1 MARAHRWHWSWA
13 AAGAFLAVAAIPP
26 PRAAAQGAGAL
37 ALLTLEK
44 GALAWDGVGVGSSL
58 VAAERRIGVTL
69 ALDRNGESAANAC
82 APFVATADHHGLTLT
97 LGFRSP
103 RPGAKVEWL
112 RVRFEGA
119 QIASSASDLAAE
131 LRARFPGTE
140 WVRPAGAPADLAE
153 TDDLSPT
160 YLVPGGKT
168 PQAVRFAPREW
179 MELAAP
185 DCFR

>member
-1 MARAHRWHWSWA
+1 MGAVLA
-13 AAGAFLAVAAIPP
+13 ATAAPP
-26 PRAAAQGAGAL
+26 PRAAAQESGAL

-44 GALAWDGVGVGSSL
+44 SGLAWDGVGVGNSL

-69 ALDRNGESAANAC
+69 ALDRNPENGANPC

-97 LGFRSP
+97 LGFKAP
-103 RPGAKVEWL
+103 RPGAKIEWL
-112 RVRFEGA
+112 RVRFEGV
-119 QIASSASDLAAE
+119 QIAASASDLATE
-131 LRARFPGTE
+131 LRARFPGVE
-140 WVRPAGAPADLAE
+140 WVRPAGASADLAE
-153 TDDLSPT
+153 ADDLSPI